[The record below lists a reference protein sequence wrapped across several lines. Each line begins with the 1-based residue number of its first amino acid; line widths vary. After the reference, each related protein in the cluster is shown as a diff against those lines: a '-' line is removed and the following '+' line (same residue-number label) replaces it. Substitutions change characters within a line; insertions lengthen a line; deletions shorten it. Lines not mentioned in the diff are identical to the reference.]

1 MSRHD
6 YEPTVEE
13 IEAQVERLIS
23 RNEEAF
29 YMFDGATTADTD
41 RQPSEYFGQISSLEL
56 RQLQYNPD
64 ATAEQ
69 HKAAGMELR
78 RRLIDAEQELLETM
92 AEAAAEKEA
101 KESWSELSTSQRTSV
116 QAAMARAGSGAWQS

>member
-1 MSRHD
+1 MSRI
-6 YEPTVEE
+6 EPTVEQ
-13 IEAQVERLIS
+13 IEAAVERLIS

-41 RQPSEYFGQISSLEL
+41 RQHSDYFGQISSLEL

-78 RRLIDAEQELLETM
+78 RRLIDAEQELIEEI
-92 AEAAAEKEA
+92 AQEAADRSAE
-101 KESWSELSTSQRTSV
+101 ESWSELTTAQRTTV
-116 QAAMARAGSGAWQS
+116 LAAVARAESGAWR